1 MAHQKFTREYYAS
14 YVRHIKGRLDEVF
27 LVLAK
32 TRLI

>member
-1 MAHQKFTREYYAS
+1 MVHQKFTREYYVY
-14 YVRHIKGRLDEVF
+14 YVRQKGHLDEVF